1 MSDHCDEALAHLY
14 SYLDGELDDHDI
26 ADRIRAHLDDCPPCG
41 DAFTFEERL
50 KVVVRSRL
58 REEVP
63 IELIHRLQVVIRSQR
78 IEG

>member
-14 SYLDGELDDHDI
+14 TYLDGELDDHVI
-26 ADRIRAHLDDCPPCG
+26 AERIRHHLVECPPCD

-50 KVVVRSRL
+50 KVAVRTKL
-58 REEVP
+58 REDVP
-63 IELIHRLQVVIRSQR
+63 MEFIQRIQIVIRSQS